1 MSGGSYDYAYFKI
14 DHLADSIESRA
25 NGNPLR
31 VAFAK
36 HLRLVAK
43 AAHDIEWVDSA
54 DYGKGDEEAA
64 IRAVI
69 HPAAEINAAIEI
81 AEEASANLLRAIQKG
96 YEATGG
102 PDA

>member
-43 AAHDIEWVDSA
+43 AAHDIEWVDSG
-54 DYGKGDEEAA
+54 DYGGGDEEAA
-64 IRAVI
+64 IRAVL
-69 HPAAEINAAIEI
+69 HPAEEINAAIEI
-81 AEEASANLLRAIQKG
+81 AEGIERSLRRAIQKA
-96 YEATGG
+96 YETTGG
-102 PDA
+102 PDV